1 MYLLTFCE
9 LSNLSTSMWSNCSRE
24 DSWFSLYFHHSLR
37 AFHSACIEDFANGS
51 GCQVQESS
59 FILFVIATMSLMH
72 HVWWDGVVYYRRRN
86 VVQNHRHPLHT
97 LFIKL
102 KFDAWCHTTQ
112 QAWRHVCGDFTL
124 CLLLLLF
131 TNTRIHRGHM
141 VIPQRFVVG
150 WKK

>member
-1 MYLLTFCE
+1 MSWRMQQQHEQRISVPHSPWWNKSIGSIKL
-9 LSNLSTSMWSNCSRE
+9 LSNLECIYWLSVNCPICPHRCEVSSRE

-112 QAWRHVCGDFTL
+112 QAWSNR
-124 CLLLLLF
+124 
-131 TNTRIHRGHM
+131 
-141 VIPQRFVVG
+141 
-150 WKK
+150 